1 MANMFDPVAYVKSV
15 GEALVA
21 AFAAGGLATTP
32 GLVGSSREVPVRKRL
47 RQLLPHGVGIGS
59 GCVIDSF
66 GNTSRQMDVVLYE
79 NELCPVF
86 SLNEDPASTF
96 YPCEGVI
103 AVGEVKSTLTTAELE
118 NVFTKI
124 NSVKKL
130 RRFTA
135 ESTGPG
141 WKYVAFRKFG
151 SPLTAA
157 TTAEDGY
164 NQELKPTDQIYGF
177 ALAGRFAISPQSVS
191 RQFVELAT
199 TTSYEFSPN
208 LLIGLDGRVLCP
220 LSVPP
225 DRHNVTCELSP
236 QGANSIYCVDHANKS
251 FSFLLAQ
258 LQTMYTMGRTVGT
271 TAFYKYF
278 GEESVATLPNNGI
291 LYELPNP

>member
-79 NELCPVF
+79 NELCPAF

-103 AVGEVKSTLTTAELE
+103 AVGEVKSMLTTAELE

-164 NQELKPTDQIYGF
+164 NQELKPTDQI
-177 ALAGRFAISPQSVS
+177 
-191 RQFVELAT
+191 
-199 TTSYEFSPN
+199 
-208 LLIGLDGRVLCP
+208 
-220 LSVPP
+220 
-225 DRHNVTCELSP
+225 
-236 QGANSIYCVDHANKS
+236 
-251 FSFLLAQ
+251 
-258 LQTMYTMGRTVGT
+258 
-271 TAFYKYF
+271 
-278 GEESVATLPNNGI
+278 
-291 LYELPNP
+291 